1 MMSYCWD
8 SQLPWSLPVSALKTL
23 CPRKP
28 LVLGQLGQFVT
39 LVIKQ
44 VPTRGTW
51 GSVLLGNPGR
61 LHRTHVLPGQG
72 VGRAGIVILQLPPS
86 GTG

>member
-8 SQLPWSLPVSALKTL
+8 NQLPWSLPVSALKTL

-28 LVLGQLGQFVT
+28 LVLGQLEQFVT

-44 VPTRGTW
+44 VPSRGTW
-51 GSVLLGNPGR
+51 G
-61 LHRTHVLPGQG
+61 
-72 VGRAGIVILQLPPS
+72 
-86 GTG
+86 